1 MSTGRKLVLAAAA
14 LAGGIVLAQGVRA
27 QVTGPSRFDPF
38 NPELSLNA
46 PDAGPTTQPTVTSP
60 TTTDPTTPTT
70 PTLSPR
76 PRPIIRDP
84 LRPPT
89 RSPFRP

>member
-1 MSTGRKLVLAAAA
+1 MSHGRKLILSAAA
-14 LAGGIVLAQGVRA
+14 LAGGIALAQGVRA
-27 QVTGPSRFDPF
+27 QMTGSVRFDPF
-38 NPELSLNA
+38 NPELSLSAVDSA
-46 PDAGPTTQPTVTSP
+46 PATQPAVSSP
-60 TTTDPTTPTT
+60 IVGEPAAPIAGT
-70 PTLSPR
+70 PR

>member
-1 MSTGRKLVLAAAA
+1 MSKASHFIAVLTAVTAGAA
-14 LAGGIVLAQGVRA
+14 LAQTVSAPGIVA
-27 QVTGPSRFDPF
+27 PRFDPF
-38 NPELSLNA
+38 HPELSLNSA
-46 PDAGPTTQPTVTSP
+46 TTLVPATQPTY
-60 TTTDPTTPTT
+60 TTDSGTGDSTGTPA
-70 PTLSPR
+70 PPP